1 MISDK
6 WVSLLMS
13 KADEIFIAMCKD
25 ILENGVSSEGR
36 KSKSKMG

>member
-25 ILENGVSSEGR
+25 ILENGVSSEGE
-36 KSKSKMG
+36 K